1 MKIWMYGVMNKKK
14 NYKKTAKRTIDLQIS
29 ALSKLKK
36 TIGNSFND
44 AVKII
49 GDCKSKCILVGVG
62 KSGHV
67 ANLIASSLNSIG
79 ASSFALQ
86 SAGDAA
92 HGDLGAISS
101 GTNKDVLILI
111 SNSGSSSELNPI
123 ISFSKKYN
131 IKLIGITSK
140 KNSTLYKS
148 SDIKILIP
156 EVKEA
161 GDGAFVPT
169 SSLITQA
176 SIGSALVIAVMQYKK
191 HGISIFRKFHPG
203 GTLSKKLLSA
213 KDLMVKVPFI
223 SENCRMKKALKILS
237 EKKLGMLVVRNK
249 RKFTI
254 GIVVDGDVKRANQKY
269 KNLHNFKVKN
279 IMTKKPLTVDKN
291 LLAVQCLNL
300 MNKKKIT
307 SLLVHAN
314 NKKNKTVGVL
324 HIHKVLE
331 NLN

>member
-1 MKIWMYGVMNKKK
+1 MNKNK
-14 NYKKTAKRTIDLQIS
+14 NYKKSAKKTIGLQIS
-29 ALSKLKK
+29 ALNKLKNK
-36 TIGNSFND
+36 VGNSFNE
-44 AVKII
+44 AVKVI
-49 GDCKSKCILVGVG
+49 GNCKSKCILVGVG
-62 KSGHV
+62 KSGHL